1 MPPPLPACREEM
13 IGDLTWAWMQVLPAG
28 GALENES
35 LQRGRFWLIF
45 VALQEDFRGKLGAD

>member
-1 MPPPLPACREEM
+1 MDSPQHPPLPACREEM
-13 IGDLTWAWMQVLPAG
+13 IGDLTWAWMQVLPTG

-45 VALQEDFRGKLGAD
+45 VALQEDF